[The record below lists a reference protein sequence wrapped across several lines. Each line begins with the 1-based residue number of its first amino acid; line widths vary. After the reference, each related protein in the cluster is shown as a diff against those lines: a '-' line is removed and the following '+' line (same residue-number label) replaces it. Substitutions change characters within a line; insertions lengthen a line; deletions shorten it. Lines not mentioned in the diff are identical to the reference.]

1 MEKAME
7 IGFVGL
13 GKMGSK
19 MVERLMLKGH
29 RVIGLDRSEE
39 AVSAVAQK
47 GMIPGGSLRELVA
60 GLPQPRRAKSAGSWV
75 P

>member
-29 RVIGLDRSEE
+29 RVIVLDRSE
-39 AVSAVAQK
+39 
-47 GMIPGGSLRELVA
+47 
-60 GLPQPRRAKSAGSWV
+60 
-75 P
+75 